1 MLTQVLTY
9 WFLLCSHSLL
19 SSQLGY
25 NKSSSSKLVV
35 VNTVLSCNCGIGRS
49 GLEIVEIVHFL
60 LLLYNT
66 ILCHA

>member
-35 VNTVLSCNCGIGRS
+35 VTFMQLCGIGRS